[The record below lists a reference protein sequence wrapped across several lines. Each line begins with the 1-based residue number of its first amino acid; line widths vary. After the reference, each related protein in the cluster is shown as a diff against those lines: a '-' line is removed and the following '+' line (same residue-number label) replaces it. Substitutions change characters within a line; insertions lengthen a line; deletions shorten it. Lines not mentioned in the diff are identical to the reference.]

1 MGAELAVLKELAAL
15 FAPLATLYA
24 VGGYSRSLLLGVPPK
39 DIDICSKLPLEDVKT
54 LLSNTR
60 FVVSEKSMRLGTATV
75 TAPGFAAEYTA
86 FRTDSYPAGSGAHR
100 PDSVTFT
107 EDMRADAM
115 RRDFTANA
123 VYFDPLTE
131 SFVDLCGGKE
141 DIARGVLRAVRG
153 PDGVF
158 GEDGLR
164 VLRLVR
170 FAAEL
175 GFAPDRET
183 SDAAKRNAWR
193 VKDIARERVF
203 AELDRIFAADT
214 AYPALGVR
222 EGHVAGLRLMDEL
235 GLTAIL
241 LPELAALDG
250 LEQPKKYHLYDARKH
265 SDLAF
270 AVAPV
275 GIRWAAL
282 LHDIGKRPAQDAQGN
297 MYGHDVIGAEL
308 ARKRLEEIGMPKG
321 RAERTAALVRWH
333 MTDLKGDMSEGKLR
347 IFLVRHADIAE
358 DLIALKRADAYAT
371 RGEDVGELRMERVW
385 REMLA
390 DGTPFKVTDL
400 PVGGEDAVAAGL
412 SGREIGDALSALL
425 HDAVLDPVLRE
436 RERALGYLARR
447 AKKRPE

>member
-24 VGGYSRSLLLGVPPK
+24 VGGYSRSRLLGVPPK

-141 DIARGVLRAVRG
+141 DIARGVLRAVRE

-175 GFAPDRET
+175 GFR
-183 SDAAKRNAWR
+183 
-193 VKDIARERVF
+193 
-203 AELDRIFAADT
+203 
-214 AYPALGVR
+214 
-222 EGHVAGLRLMDEL
+222 
-235 GLTAIL
+235 
-241 LPELAALDG
+241 
-250 LEQPKKYHLYDARKH
+250 
-265 SDLAF
+265 
-270 AVAPV
+270 
-275 GIRWAAL
+275 
-282 LHDIGKRPAQDAQGN
+282 
-297 MYGHDVIGAEL
+297 
-308 ARKRLEEIGMPKG
+308 
-321 RAERTAALVRWH
+321 
-333 MTDLKGDMSEGKLR
+333 
-347 IFLVRHADIAE
+347 
-358 DLIALKRADAYAT
+358 
-371 RGEDVGELRMERVW
+371 
-385 REMLA
+385 
-390 DGTPFKVTDL
+390 
-400 PVGGEDAVAAGL
+400 
-412 SGREIGDALSALL
+412 
-425 HDAVLDPVLRE
+425 
-436 RERALGYLARR
+436 
-447 AKKRPE
+447 